1 MAKVTWQMVWE
12 ILERYKGQTKSV
24 TAMEIV
30 KMFNQ
35 NQPTS
40 EDELREYRN
49 VDHRQHRLC
58 MKAKI

>member
-35 NQPTS
+35 NEPTS
-40 EDELREYRN
+40 AAELRDYRN
-49 VDHRQHRLC
+49 VVDREH
-58 MKAKI
+58 